1 MKNSSNLT
9 CKVVT
14 NNNVQSTKNNNNH
27 LAIQHQQQQAAVR
40 SLVNHQQVFNNFVAG
55 HQPPNSNNN
64 NYRSQDFISNNMPK
78 NEPVKLVYPTTQTSS
93 STIVTMNNNRV
104 TFTSAPIQNGT
115 VTLSPMTANSM
126 NQPNQQQQATI
137 MQRTAGGQQAP
148 TLIFKNTNSSTP
160 GTLIT
165 SSPVTTSRANSQV
178 SENSIKRSTHIY
190 QQRGV
195 VCIYICFMALT
206 LKHVQHRERK
216 EKMQKVSRQIFYVYF
231 RFFFHPIKCLNLLF
245 NFYFLFFLANI
256 KHCGIA
262 KQSFG

>member
-1 MKNSSNLT
+1 M
-9 CKVVT
+9 
-14 NNNVQSTKNNNNH
+14 
-27 LAIQHQQQQAAVR
+27 
-40 SLVNHQQVFNNFVAG
+40 NHQQVFNNFVAG
-55 HQPPNSNNN
+55 HQPPPISNNN

-104 TFTSAPIQNGT
+104 TFTSAPMQNGT

-165 SSPVTTSRANSQV
+165 STPVTMSKANSQV
-178 SENSIKRSTHIY
+178 SENSIKIEHTYINRENY
-190 QQRGV
+190 C
-195 VCIYICFMALT
+195 VCIYICIHLFHGID
-206 LKHVQHRERK
+206 LKTYNRERK
-216 EKMQKVSRQIFYVYF
+216 EDAESVA
-231 RFFFHPIKCLNLLF
+231 PNLLCVF
-245 NFYFLFFLANI
+245 SIFLKDKNSI
-256 KHCGIA
+256 
-262 KQSFG
+262 

>member
-1 MKNSSNLT
+1 M
-9 CKVVT
+9 
-14 NNNVQSTKNNNNH
+14 
-27 LAIQHQQQQAAVR
+27 
-40 SLVNHQQVFNNFVAG
+40 NHQQVFNNFVAG

-195 VCIYICFMALT
+195 VCIYIRFMALT
-206 LKHVQHRERK
+206 LKHVQAQGEKREDT
-216 EKMQKVSRQIFYVYF
+216 ESVAPNFLCVFSIFFPPNKKPKFV
-231 RFFFHPIKCLNLLF
+231 I
-245 NFYFLFFLANI
+245 
-256 KHCGIA
+256 
-262 KQSFG
+262 

>member
-1 MKNSSNLT
+1 MKKNSANLT
-9 CKVVT
+9 ACKVVT

-27 LAIQHQQQQAAVR
+27 LAIQHQQQQQQAR

-55 HQPPNSNNN
+55 HQPPPISNNN
-64 NYRSQDFISNNMPK
+64 NYHRSQDFISNNMPK

-104 TFTSAPIQNGT
+104 TFTSAPMQNGT

-165 SSPVTTSRANSQV
+165 STPVTMSKANSQV
-178 SENSIKRSTHIY
+178 SENSIKIDTY
-190 QQRGV
+190 
-195 VCIYICFMALT
+195 IYI
-206 LKHVQHRERK
+206 
-216 EKMQKVSRQIFYVYF
+216 Y
-231 RFFFHPIKCLNLLF
+231 IK
-245 NFYFLFFLANI
+245 
-256 KHCGIA
+256 
-262 KQSFG
+262 

>member
-1 MKNSSNLT
+1 M
-9 CKVVT
+9 
-14 NNNVQSTKNNNNH
+14 
-27 LAIQHQQQQAAVR
+27 
-40 SLVNHQQVFNNFVAG
+40 NHQQVFNNFVAG

-206 LKHVQHRERK
+206 LKHVQAQGEKK
-216 EKMQKVSRQIFYVYF
+216 EDAESVAPNFLCVFSIFF
-231 RFFFHPIKCLNLLF
+231 ST
-245 NFYFLFFLANI
+245 
-256 KHCGIA
+256 
-262 KQSFG
+262 Q

>member
-1 MKNSSNLT
+1 M
-9 CKVVT
+9 
-14 NNNVQSTKNNNNH
+14 
-27 LAIQHQQQQAAVR
+27 
-40 SLVNHQQVFNNFVAG
+40 NHQQVFNNFVAG

-206 LKHVQHRERK
+206 LKHVQAQGEKK
-216 EKMQKVSRQIFYVYF
+216 EDAESVAPNFLCVFSIFFPPNKKPKFV
-231 RFFFHPIKCLNLLF
+231 I
-245 NFYFLFFLANI
+245 
-256 KHCGIA
+256 
-262 KQSFG
+262 